1 MSCLGRQTCTFQQV
15 TGLLVF
21 YFFMGEVI
29 TDMGTDVLKSSVE
42 SLDFVLFLMSP
53 MIPIQIDLEPGIGDR
68 NIEPLG
74 SPLIYLGPRVAC
86 GLS

>member
-1 MSCLGRQTCTFQQV
+1 M

-29 TDMGTDVLKSSVE
+29 TDMGTDVPESSMG
-42 SLDFVLFLMSP
+42 SLDFVLFLMSL

-74 SPLIYLGPRVAC
+74 GV
-86 GLS
+86 LSFT